1 MADKKTRLE
10 SIELSGYSKRDY
22 SERQEENV
30 IYFGED
36 NSFPNYLVELYN
48 ESPTHR
54 ALCTTIGLMIYGD
67 GFTPQDLDARLL
79 YESWNFDEEL
89 RKAALDL
96 KLFSGFALEINWS
109 LDRETIA
116 RVSHLPFENVRSGC
130 ANEEE
135 VVETFFYSRDW
146 TDNAIEP
153 TPFPRF
159 NTETKIEHPVQIMYV
174 KPFSPGSYY
183 YPKPDYVGAINYIEL
198 EREISTFHINNIKN
212 GLAPSMAIHFANGDP
227 SDEEQNA
234 IRAKIEQQA
243 TGAHNAGKFFL
254 TFSDLPEQKPSIDTF
269 QLSDADKQY
278 QFLSEETTA
287 KIMIGHRVTSPENFG
302 VAVPGKLGTAGT
314 GEAADLF
321 EEQVIEPYR
330 EILVKACKKIYGACG
345 IQTQIG
351 AAEAQAEV
359 KAEQSFTGIQI
370 SSAIDVIT
378 KTKTGELDT
387 AQARQ
392 ILISMLGFTPE
403 AVDNIFKNQEATA
416 ANLSAEKFPEEAF
429 SLLEDVGEEIGDDWE
444 LIDSREVD
452 YDSEDTLD
460 ALFTFARVPSSN
472 PSGKSSQDSELI
484 KVRYAYAPGTADE
497 KSRDF
502 CRKMV
507 NAGKVYRKED
517 ILAASERAVNPGWGA
532 RGADTYNLWLYKGGG
547 SCRHFWERRTYL
559 RRDNKKL
566 SVSEARA
573 IINSVP
579 AAERSKYRLPV
590 NEKEV
595 AQRPRDMVNRGFLEP
610 RKFSTP
616 R

>member
-1 MADKKTRLE
+1 MGDNKTRLE
-10 SIELSGYSKRDY
+10 SIELSGYAKRDY

-36 NSFPNYLVELYN
+36 NAFPNYLVELYN
-48 ESPTHR
+48 DSPTHR
-54 ALCTTIGLMIYGD
+54 ALCTTIGLMIYGE
-67 GFTPQDLDARLL
+67 GFVPQDFDAKLL

-130 ANEEE
+130 ANEDE

-159 NTETKIEHPVQIMYV
+159 NTETKIEHPVQIMYI

-234 IRAKIEQQA
+234 IRAKIERQA

-302 VAVPGKLGTAGT
+302 VAVPGKLGTTGT
-314 GEAADLF
+314 GESADLF
-321 EEQVIEPYR
+321 EKQVIEPYR
-330 EILVKACKKIYGACG
+330 EILVKACKKIYSACG
-345 IQTQIG
+345 ISAPFQSPEQT
-351 AAEAQAEV
+351 
-359 KAEQSFTGIQI
+359 
-370 SSAIDVIT
+370 
-378 KTKTGELDT
+378 
-387 AQARQ
+387 
-392 ILISMLGFTPE
+392 
-403 AVDNIFKNQEATA
+403 
-416 ANLSAEKFPEEAF
+416 NLSAEKFPEEAF
-429 SLLEDVGEEIGDDWE
+429 TLLEDVGEEIGDDWE

-452 YDSEDTLD
+452 YDAEDTLD

-472 PSGKSSQDSELI
+472 PNGKSKQDNELI

-559 RRDNKKL
+559 RRNNKKL
-566 SVSEARA
+566 SVNEAKA
-573 IINSVP
+573 IINAVP
-579 AAERSKYRLPV
+579 AAERRNYRLPV
-590 NEKEV
+590 NEREV
-595 AQRPRDMVNRGFLEP
+595 AQRPRDMANRGFLEP
-610 RKFSTP
+610 RNFTTP